1 MDAQVS
7 RQLKQVI
14 RRTRNARRLRGLAWL
29 WSLLALVAALA
40 WSIAPAAMPG
50 ATVALILLTVGLLGT
65 LWALR
70 PQALSAQET
79 HDVAAAIEAR
89 FPDLQQRLLTAIEQK
104 PNLETGHFS
113 WLQSVLAAEVR
124 SHSYVYDW
132 RKATPLSGLLLRG
145 ATALTAVCVTSW
157 LAAQLWDI
165 RPTLVADTSP
175 IVESNTSEVGTRFQL
190 SVDPGSTEVER
201 GSSLLIVARFEGPL
215 PAEVAL
221 NRTTPDGDSALPMA
235 KALDDPLF
243 GIRLQSVTSDFE
255 YTVRYD
261 DETSERFRI
270 SVYELPRVE
279 QIDATVEF
287 PSYANLPNETIED
300 TWQVAAVEG
309 STVLLTCR
317 LNKVIAD
324 GALFSEDGDE
334 FPLVAVDPGAAA
346 QQPDASG
353 GEQTARFLYS
363 ARIPVRKSMKL
374 LFAMQDD
381 QRRENRDEEQ
391 FRIDALPNKPP
402 EIKLTFPARDLRVS
416 PVEELQLEA
425 NVWDDFGLSGL
436 GLELAVADQPTK
448 TITLAEKAA
457 GREMHQLAHLVQ
469 LELENAEPDQL
480 VSYYFFADDFDSA
493 GQPRRTMSD
502 MFFAEVRHFEEIFR
516 EGRQPPGGQ
525 QQQQQQ
531 QQGQNAQQAEQLADL
546 QKQIMNATWNIIRR
560 ETRDEVSASFTED
573 TGALIESQ
581 QEALKQLSE
590 LAEKVQDPVSKG
602 HVTNIAK
609 AMTSAVDRLTTSRTD
624 KDADVLEEALR
635 HERSAYQGLLK
646 LRAREHEV
654 TQQQQ
659 QQSQSRSQQQSSR
672 SPQQLDQLE
681 LDNEKNRY
689 EAERQA
695 QQQEN
700 QQQQNQEQLQVLNR
714 LRDLARRQGDL
725 NQKLRELELALK
737 AAEDKQEQEEIERQ
751 LKRLREEQREL
762 LRDFDELR
770 NRMEQPQN
778 QQQLAEEGAK
788 LNETRDRVR
797 QASEALEKGQIS
809 QALNEGTRAERELQ
823 QIRDDVR
830 QKTAGQFGDEMR
842 NLRQQAREIGERQ
855 DQIAQQLKGDQKQ
868 ETGKRPSLRNEQKRE
883 DLRDEFRDQRKQLE
897 QVMDRMRDVVE
908 KAETAEPLLA
918 RQLYETVRQA
928 RSDRTDEAL
937 EQADMLLQ
945 RGFVKEATEAEDFAH
960 KGVERLQQG
969 IEQAA
974 DSVLGN
980 ELETLKRASRE
991 LADARDAIA
1000 QELGENAEGQDRAA
1014 RPAARGDG
1022 QEQQDSQSETGQRNG
1037 QEQRTQP
1044 GQEGDQNPPQRRQ
1057 TSQQRGE
1064 QSQQSGQQGQPQDGQ
1079 PQGQQGQQPGQR
1091 GQQQTGK
1098 QNGEQRGQSQGQPSG
1113 ENPDG
1118 QQPQQGQQSQNGQPQ
1133 QGQHPN
1139 GQQPGQQQPNW
1150 QQPNSQQQGQ
1160 QAGQQPGGQNP
1171 QGQPQSGPQSQRGQQ
1186 PGSQQQGER
1195 QRPGLRNPQQSQQQ
1209 EGGGGLRTESGEYNS
1224 QGGPPTP
1231 AAPLT
1236 GGDFVQWSDQ
1246 LRNIEELVD
1255 DPKLRAEVARIREAA
1270 RNMRVEFKRHSKEP
1284 EWGLV
1289 RMQIL
1294 EPLTELRK
1302 QLQEEIAR
1310 RESPDSLVPIDR
1322 DPIPEKYSD
1331 LVRRY
1336 YERIGAG
1343 RVLTPQ
1349 TEE

>member
-1 MDAQVS
+1 
-7 RQLKQVI
+7 
-14 RRTRNARRLRGLAWL
+14 
-29 WSLLALVAALA
+29 
-40 WSIAPAAMPG
+40 
-50 ATVALILLTVGLLGT
+50 
-65 LWALR
+65 
-70 PQALSAQET
+70 
-79 HDVAAAIEAR
+79 
-89 FPDLQQRLLTAIEQK
+89 
-104 PNLETGHFS
+104 
-113 WLQSVLAAEVR
+113 
-124 SHSYVYDW
+124 
-132 RKATPLSGLLLRG
+132 
-145 ATALTAVCVTSW
+145 
-157 LAAQLWDI
+157 
-165 RPTLVADTSP
+165 
-175 IVESNTSEVGTRFQL
+175 
-190 SVDPGSTEVER
+190 
-201 GSSLLIVARFEGPL
+201 
-215 PAEVAL
+215 
-221 NRTTPDGDSALPMA
+221 
-235 KALDDPLF
+235 
-243 GIRLQSVTSDFE
+243 
-255 YTVRYD
+255 
-261 DETSERFRI
+261 
-270 SVYELPRVE
+270 
-279 QIDATVEF
+279 
-287 PSYANLPNETIED
+287 
-300 TWQVAAVEG
+300 
-309 STVLLTCR
+309 
-317 LNKVIAD
+317 VIAD

-868 ETGKRPSLRNEQKRE
+868 ETGKRPSLRNEQKDAGRRRKG
-883 DLRDEFRDQRKQLE
+883 RDC
-897 QVMDRMRDVVE
+897 
-908 KAETAEPLLA
+908 
-918 RQLYETVRQA
+918 
-928 RSDRTDEAL
+928 
-937 EQADMLLQ
+937 
-945 RGFVKEATEAEDFAH
+945 
-960 KGVERLQQG
+960 
-969 IEQAA
+969 
-974 DSVLGN
+974 
-980 ELETLKRASRE
+980 RAV
-991 LADARDAIA
+991 A
-1000 QELGENAEGQDRAA
+1000 RAA
-1014 RPAARGDG
+1014 I
-1022 QEQQDSQSETGQRNG
+1022 
-1037 QEQRTQP
+1037 
-1044 GQEGDQNPPQRRQ
+1044 
-1057 TSQQRGE
+1057 
-1064 QSQQSGQQGQPQDGQ
+1064 
-1079 PQGQQGQQPGQR
+1079 
-1091 GQQQTGK
+1091 
-1098 QNGEQRGQSQGQPSG
+1098 
-1113 ENPDG
+1113 
-1118 QQPQQGQQSQNGQPQ
+1118 
-1133 QGQHPN
+1133 
-1139 GQQPGQQQPNW
+1139 
-1150 QQPNSQQQGQ
+1150 
-1160 QAGQQPGGQNP
+1160 
-1171 QGQPQSGPQSQRGQQ
+1171 
-1186 PGSQQQGER
+1186 
-1195 QRPGLRNPQQSQQQ
+1195 
-1209 EGGGGLRTESGEYNS
+1209 
-1224 QGGPPTP
+1224 
-1231 AAPLT
+1231 
-1236 GGDFVQWSDQ
+1236 V
-1246 LRNIEELVD
+1246 
-1255 DPKLRAEVARIREAA
+1255 
-1270 RNMRVEFKRHSKEP
+1270 
-1284 EWGLV
+1284 
-1289 RMQIL
+1289 
-1294 EPLTELRK
+1294 
-1302 QLQEEIAR
+1302 
-1310 RESPDSLVPIDR
+1310 
-1322 DPIPEKYSD
+1322 
-1331 LVRRY
+1331 
-1336 YERIGAG
+1336 
-1343 RVLTPQ
+1343 
-1349 TEE
+1349 

>member
-14 RRTRNARRLRGLAWL
+14 RRTRNARRLRGLSWL

-40 WSIAPAAMPG
+40 WSTAPAAMSG
-50 ATVALILLTVGLLGT
+50 ATVAQVLLAIGLLGT
-65 LWALR
+65 LWTLR
-70 PQALSAQET
+70 PRALSAQET

-104 PNLETGHFS
+104 PNPETGHFS

-132 RKATPLSGLLLRG
+132 RKARPLSGLLLRG

-165 RPTLVADTSP
+165 KPTLVADTSP
-175 IVESNTSEVGTRFQL
+175 IEEPETSEVGTRFQL
-190 SVDPGSTEVER
+190 SVDPGNAEVER
-201 GSSLLIVARFEGPL
+201 GSSLLILARFEGPL
-215 PAEVAL
+215 PAEVSL
-221 NRTTPDGDSALPMA
+221 NRTTPDGDSSLPMA

-243 GIRLQSVTSDFE
+243 GIRLPSVTSDFE
-255 YTVRYD
+255 YSVRYD

-270 SVYELPRVE
+270 AVYELPRVE

-317 LNKVIAD
+317 LNKAIAD

-334 FPLVAVDPGAAA
+334 FPLVAVDPGTAA
-346 QQPDASG
+346 QQSDALGS
-353 GEQTARFLYS
+353 EATRFLYS
-363 ARIPVRKSMKL
+363 ARIPVTKSMKL

-381 QRRENRDEEQ
+381 QRRENRDEET

-480 VSYYFFADDFDSA
+480 VSYYFFADDFDST

-516 EGRQPPGGQ
+516 EGRQPPGGQQ

-560 ETRDEVSASFTED
+560 ETRDEVSASFAED
-573 TGALIESQ
+573 TGAVIESQ
-581 QEALKQLSE
+581 QEALSQLQE

-659 QQSQSRSQQQSSR
+659 QQSQSRSQQQNRR
-672 SPQQLDQLE
+672 SQQQLDQLE

-695 QQQEN
+695 QQQESE
-700 QQQQNQEQLQVLNR
+700 QQQNQEQLQVLNR
-714 LRDLARRQGDL
+714 LRELARRQGDL

-737 AAEDKQEQEEIERQ
+737 AAEDKQEQDEIERQ

-778 QQQLAEEGAK
+778 QQQLAEESKK

-797 QASEALEKGQIS
+797 QASEALEKGQVS

-823 QIRDDVR
+823 EIRDDVR
-830 QKTAGQFGDEMR
+830 QKAAGQFGDEMR

-855 DQIAQQLKGDQKQ
+855 DQIAQQLKGNQKQ

-897 QVMDRMRDVVE
+897 QVMDRAREVVE
-908 KAETAEPLLA
+908 KAEAAEPLLA

-1000 QELGENAEGQDRAA
+1000 QELGEKAEGQDRAA
-1014 RPAARGDG
+1014 GRAARGEG
-1022 QEQQDSQSETGQRNG
+1022 QERQDSQSQAEQQNG
-1037 QEQRTQP
+1037 QEQPPQP
-1044 GQEGDQNPPQRRQ
+1044 GQEGNQNPQPGQQ
-1057 TSQQRGE
+1057 NSQQRGE
-1064 QSQQSGQQGQPQDGQ
+1064 QSQQPGQQGQPQDGQ
-1079 PQGQQGQQPGQR
+1079 PQGQQTGQR
-1091 GQQQTGK
+1091 GQQQPGE
-1098 QNGEQRGQSQGQPSG
+1098 QNGKQRGQRS
-1113 ENPDG
+1113 
-1118 QQPQQGQQSQNGQPQ
+1118 
-1133 QGQHPN
+1133 
-1139 GQQPGQQQPNW
+1139 GQQPGQQQGQQAGQRPGQRPGQGQQPDGQPTDSQQQSNG
-1150 QQPNSQQQGQ
+1150 QQPNSPQQDQ
-1160 QAGQQPGGQNP
+1160 QSGQQPGGQNP
-1171 QGQPQSGPQSQRGQQ
+1171 QGQPQPGQQSQSGQQ
-1186 PGSQQQGER
+1186 PGGRQQGER
-1195 QRPGLRNPQQSQQQ
+1195 QRPGLRNSQQQ
-1209 EGGGGLRTESGEYNS
+1209 QQSRGGLQTESGEHNS
-1224 QGGPPTP
+1224 QGAPPTP

-1255 DPKLRAEVARIREAA
+1255 DPKLRADVARIREAA

-1294 EPLTELRK
+1294 EPLNELRK

-1331 LVRRY
+1331 LVRQY

-1343 RVLTPQ
+1343 RVLTPE
-1349 TEE
+1349 TEQEK